1 MISPGLVSISF
12 RSLSAEDLIL
22 LVCKARLKDIEWG
35 GDIHV
40 PQGDI
45 RKAKSVGEMTREAGL
60 AVAAYGSYYRIGVSE
75 IEIPFG
81 KILDTAEALEAPVIR
96 TWAGKVG
103 DSLSATEAEWKKI
116 IEESRRVGKMAQ
128 DRGMMLSFEF
138 HSGTLNDR
146 AASCERLLNAIG
158 LENVNTYW
166 QPTLGIP
173 AEDNLAMLQQV
184 KDRVGHL
191 HVFHWINGA
200 ERRPLEEGKE
210 DWAKFLSVFKENPTQ
225 RFAMLEFIQDD
236 DPDQFLEDAEAL
248 KALLADL

>member
-1 MISPGLVSISF
+1 M
-12 RSLSAEDLIL
+12 A
-22 LVCKARLKDIEWG
+22 CKAELRGIEWG
-35 GDIHV
+35 GDVHV
-40 PQGDI
+40 PQGDV
-45 RKAKSVGEMTREAGL
+45 RRAKDVGEMSREAGL
-60 AVAAYGSYYRIGVSE
+60 TVAAYGSYYRVGVSD
-75 IEIPFG
+75 IEIPFS

-96 TWAGKVG
+96 IWAGKVG
-103 DSLSATEAEWKKI
+103 DSLSATEADWKKV
-116 IEESRRVGKMAQ
+116 IEESRRVGKMAR
-128 DRGMMLSFEF
+128 DRGIMLSFEF

-146 AASCERLLNAIG
+146 ASSCERLLKAID

-173 AEDNLAMLQQV
+173 PEDNLAMLQQV

-210 DWAKFLSVFKENPTQ
+210 DWAKFLSVFKEDPTQ

-236 DPDQFLEDAEAL
+236 DPDQFVEDAAVL
-248 KALLADL
+248 TALLSES